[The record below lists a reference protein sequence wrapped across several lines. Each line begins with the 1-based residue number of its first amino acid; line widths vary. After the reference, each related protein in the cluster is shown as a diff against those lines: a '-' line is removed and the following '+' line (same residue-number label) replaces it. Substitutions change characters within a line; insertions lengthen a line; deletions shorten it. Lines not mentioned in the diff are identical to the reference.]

1 LLCADALVAATTK
14 ASHSAAARM
23 RRLQGFM
30 GDPPDEDARLYSLL
44 REASFR
50 ADTVG
55 ALEEELEGRDSRTA

>member
-1 LLCADALVAATTK
+1 
-14 ASHSAAARM
+14 
-23 RRLQGFM
+23 M

-44 REASFR
+44 REAPFR